1 MTHKSLF
8 KEAAQRFV
16 QRGQMPDDMPQSAGQ
31 AMASQPAS
39 HAGPPTQMNAQALSP
54 HHVHRTAAPQNQTD
68 R

>member
-16 QRGQMPDDMPQSAGQ
+16 QRGQMSDEVVPPAGQ

-39 HAGPPTQMNAQALSP
+39 YAGSPTQMNAKVLSP
-54 HHVHRTAAPQNQTD
+54 SPGQHTTAPNTQPL